1 MRWLAETPAEC
12 IAAGARPALG
22 NPGVIRA
29 VECGHRDVCFQLT
42 KVALNTGTQLFEL
55 IIKGT
60 NVNTR
65 ELRTI
70 NI

>member
-1 MRWLAETPAEC
+1 
-12 IAAGARPALG
+12 LG